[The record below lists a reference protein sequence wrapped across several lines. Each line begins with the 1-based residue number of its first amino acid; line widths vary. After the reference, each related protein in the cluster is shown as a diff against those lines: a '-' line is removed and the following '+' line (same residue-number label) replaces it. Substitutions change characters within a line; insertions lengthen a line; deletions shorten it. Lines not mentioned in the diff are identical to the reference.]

1 MHASFVPPLRR
12 CAHMS
17 RETKPRLIIHC
28 TRNIHCDEHIH
39 LVSLVA
45 VVVILFLFPLRR
57 FSAKQQLGETLL
69 SMNKSRL
76 ANNSPIFVVLVLW
89 LLLLYVLQLSGA
101 LSSMYCCQR
110 RRPNQTE
117 KPSRQYPLRLP
128 MCSHLRF
135 APAFRENLEMAIY

>member
-28 TRNIHCDEHIH
+28 TRHIHCDEHID
-39 LVSLVA
+39 LLFLVA
-45 VVVILFLFPLRR
+45 VVVLLLLPLRR
-57 FSAKQQLGETLL
+57 FNAKQQLSETLL
-69 SMNKSRL
+69 SMNKSRP
-76 ANNSPIFVVLVLW
+76 ANNSPIFVILVLW

-101 LSSMYCCQR
+101 LSSVYCCQR
-110 RRPNQTE
+110 RPPNQTE

-128 MCSHLRF
+128 MCSHLRC
-135 APAFRENLEMAIY
+135 APAFGERI